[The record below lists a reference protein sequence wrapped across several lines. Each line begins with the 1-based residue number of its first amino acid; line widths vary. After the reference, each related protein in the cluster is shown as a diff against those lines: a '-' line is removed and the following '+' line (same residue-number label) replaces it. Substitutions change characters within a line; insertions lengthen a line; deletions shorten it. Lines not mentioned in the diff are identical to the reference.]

1 MYQRAGEDV
10 KAIRLYAPVRL
21 ATIAPVDF
29 GLSGK
34 TALVGGAS
42 RGIGRAVAMAFAIEG
57 CNVAICARTPDALE
71 ATAEEI
77 RQETGAQVLA
87 QVCDM
92 AEAEQIKSLIKETVA
107 HFKRL
112 DIVVNN
118 AGGPPTGT
126 FETLSDDYWQHAL
139 DQNLM
144 SVVRTTREALPHLKR
159 AGSGRVI
166 NITSVAV
173 KQPIDML
180 MLSNAARLAVVGLAK
195 TLSREVAAE
204 GITVNNVCPGNIA
217 TERLISLI
225 EQRASA
231 MGASL
236 EKAVSVEEARIPTG
250 FLGQPEDV
258 ASLVVFLA
266 SEQARYINGTT
277 IQVDGGSTTAVF

>member
-1 MYQRAGEDV
+1 
-10 KAIRLYAPVRL
+10 
-21 ATIAPVDF
+21 VDF

-42 RGIGRAVAMAFAIEG
+42 RGIGRAVAIALAREG

-87 QVCDM
+87 QPCDM
-92 AEAEQIKSLIKETVA
+92 AELDQITSLVKETIA

-126 FETLSDDYWQHAL
+126 FETLSDEYWQHAL

-159 AGSGRVI
+159 AGSGRII

-173 KQPIDML
+173 KQPIDSL
-180 MLSNAARLAVVGLAK
+180 MLSNSARLGVVGLAK
-195 TLSREVAAE
+195 TLSREIAAE
-204 GITVNNVCPGNIA
+204 GVTVNNVCPGNIA

-225 EQRASA
+225 EQRASS
-231 MGASL
+231 MGVSL
-236 EKAVSVEEARIPTG
+236 EQAVSVEEGRIPMG

-258 ASLVVFLA
+258 ANLVVFLA
-266 SEQARYINGTT
+266 SDQARYITGTT